1 MNHPSELKLERHLLD
16 PSRSPVQEH
25 VASCGNCQARLA
37 QMEKQGED
45 FRRFVYPATLD
56 NVTRPR
62 FHFNALRALWLAA
75 PAAGLAAVLLMARTG
90 PATDVPTG
98 PVADGP
104 TRTYI
109 GTKGAPVKLTVYA
122 ALPSGPRLV
131 DDGAPLPASA
141 SLRFRVNAAEPCDLS
156 LLSVDGSGQVSKL
169 YTQKVQGDLTLPGG
183 VRLDGKAGPER
194 FFAVCGPGYAQVEEG
209 ARQVGDAVRQIR
221 VLPGVDA
228 PQTSLLIE
236 KTP

>member
-16 PSRSPVQEH
+16 PSRSPVQDH

-90 PATDVPTG
+90 PTD
-98 PVADGP
+98 D
-104 TRTYI
+104 YI
-109 GTKGAPVKLTVYA
+109 GTKGGGPVEMTVYA
-122 ALPSGPRLV
+122 ALPSGARPV
-131 DDGAPLPASA
+131 DDGDALPASA
-141 SLRFRVNAAEPCDLS
+141 SLRFRVHAKKPCDLS
-156 LLSVDGSGQVSKL
+156 LLSVDGSGQVSRL

-194 FFAVCGPGYAQVEEG
+194 FFAVCGTGYAEVEQG

-236 KTP
+236 KKP

>member
-16 PSRSPVQEH
+16 PSRSPVQDH

-62 FHFNALRALWLAA
+62 FHFHFNALRALWLAA

-90 PATDVPTG
+90 PATD
-98 PVADGP
+98 GP
-104 TRTYI
+104 TSGYI
-109 GTKGAPVKLTVYA
+109 GTKGAQVKMTVYA
-122 ALPSGPRLV
+122 ALPSGARLV
-131 DDGAPLPASA
+131 DDGDALPASA
-141 SLRFRVNAAEPCDLS
+141 SLRFHVDAKKPCDLS
-156 LLSVDGSGQVSKL
+156 ILSVDGSGQVSRL

-194 FFAVCGPGYAQVEEG
+194 FFAVCGPGYAQVEQG
-209 ARQVGDAVRQIR
+209 ARRVGDDVRQIR
-221 VLPGVDA
+221 ELPGVDA

-236 KTP
+236 KKP

>member
-16 PSRSPVQEH
+16 PSRSPVQDH

-62 FHFNALRALWLAA
+62 FHFHFNAMRALWLAA

-90 PATDVPTG
+90 PATD
-98 PVADGP
+98 GP
-104 TRTYI
+104 TPDYT
-109 GTKGAPVKLTVYA
+109 GTKGAQVQMTVYA
-122 ALPSGPRLV
+122 ALPSGARPV
-131 DDGAPLPASA
+131 DDGEALPASA
-141 SLRFRVNAAEPCDLS
+141 SLRFHVHALKPCDLS
-156 LLSVDGSGQVSKL
+156 ILSVDSSGQVSRL

-209 ARQVGDAVRQIR
+209 ARRVGDDVRQIR
-221 VLPGVDA
+221 ELPGVAA

-236 KTP
+236 KKP

>member
-16 PSRSPVQEH
+16 PSRSPVQDH

-62 FHFNALRALWLAA
+62 FQFNALRALWLAA

-90 PATDVPTG
+90 PATDAPTS
-98 PVADGP
+98 D
-104 TRTYI
+104 YI
-109 GTKGAPVKLTVYA
+109 GTKGAPVQLTVYA
-122 ALPSGPRLV
+122 ALPSGARPV
-131 DDGAPLPASA
+131 DDGDALPASA
-141 SLRFRVNAAEPCDLS
+141 SLRFRVHAKKPCDLS
-156 LLSVDGSGQVSKL
+156 LLSVDGSGQVSRL
-169 YTQKVQGDLTLPGG
+169 YTQKIQGDLTLPGG

-194 FFAVCGPGYAQVEEG
+194 FFAVCGPGYAEVEQG

-236 KTP
+236 KKP